1 MHESLC
7 RCTDRLKG
15 IIFQPFLRNFD
26 MKIDEKL
33 APMSTEETKEGWESF
48 WSKLPH
54 SAPLHNSLQP
64 VESRILYIPRS
75 L

>member
-1 MHESLC
+1 
-7 RCTDRLKG
+7 
-15 IIFQPFLRNFD
+15 

-33 APMSTEETKEGWESF
+33 APMSTEETKEGWESS

-64 VESRILYIPRS
+64 VETRILYIPRN